1 MGQGEVIDCLKRA
14 EEPLS
19 RTEIADELGENPI
32 KISNI
37 LAKLIKYHE
46 VLIKEIDRVV
56 AREKYGVKRRMNLYY
71 ISEKFIKELI

>member
-1 MGQGEVIDCLKRA
+1 MIDCLKRA